1 MLGDLILAAWLAA
14 IVAVGYQVNAHNPVC
29 APVLFALPFLAAVVN
44 GLTNYELWEFSLS
57 INTILVVGISGS
69 LILFASI
76 LIKKLIRGSWIDHS
90 QSECCSVRPLHIPV
104 ALYVIGIVISI
115 ITVPLLLSQM
125 ESLVIAYNESAGLPP
140 RENLDGFLSVINA
153 YEVRWKFTDFDMSIR
168 GLAGQLRVCVGAL
181 CFVWVYILIYN
192 LLAQP
197 RKFEWPAFAN
207 LLIGMGVTLLTG
219 GRAGIINYA
228 ISALVIYCMLK
239 TNQHARILTPKTLG
253 ILLALLVSAIALFR
267 PSLALI
273 GREASGYS
281 LSQYIGIYLGAPL
294 KNYDSYVSGTLS
306 SPGIPTSDVWGEAS
320 FSNFATSLSHWF
332 GVEVSSHV
340 ARQPYQTINGQ
351 DLGNVYTGLMSPTLD
366 WGPVGA
372 IFYYFV
378 WGLVI
383 QWCYEKCI
391 SHGRHIKSVS
401 WTFDLANLA
410 YGFIAYNLMF
420 TFFSNWLGESV
431 VNTGFFRN
439 LIIWGMVMWVIRIVQ
454 PNSGKFEKG
463 QLALGAQQL
472 IGNIRNFGRTSSQG
486 TLQPRKKNPS

>member
-1 MLGDLILAAWLAA
+1 MLGDLILIAWLAA

-69 LILFASI
+69 LILLASL
-76 LIKKLIRGSWIDHS
+76 LIKRLMRGSWTDQI
-90 QSECCSVRPLHIPV
+90 QNECRSTMPLRIPAV
-104 ALYVIGIVISI
+104 LYLVGIALSI
-115 ITVPLLLSQM
+115 ITVPLLLRQM
-125 ESLVIAYNESAGLPP
+125 ESLVIAYNESAGLPS

-168 GLAGQLRVCVGAL
+168 GVAGQLRVCVGAL

-192 LLAQP
+192 LLAEA
-197 RKFEWPAFAN
+197 RKFEWPAFIN
-207 LLIGMGVTLLTG
+207 LLVGMAVTLLTG

-253 ILLALLVSAIALFR
+253 ILLALFVAAIALFK
-267 PSLALI
+267 PSLSLI

-294 KNYDSYVSGTLS
+294 KNYDSYLSGTLS
-306 SPGIPTSDVWGEAS
+306 SPGIPTSNVWGEAS
-320 FSNFATSLSHWF
+320 FSNFVISLSHWF
-332 GVEVSSHV
+332 GIDVSSHV
-340 ARQPYQTINGQ
+340 ARQPYQTINDQ

-366 WGPVGA
+366 WGPIGA
-372 IFYYFV
+372 VIYYFV
-378 WGLVI
+378 WGFVI

-391 SHGRHIKSVS
+391 SHGKHIKCFA

-410 YGFIAYNLMF
+410 YEFIAYNLMF
-420 TFFSNWLGESV
+420 SFFSNWLGESV
-431 VNTGFFRN
+431 INTGFFRN
-439 LIIWGMVMWVIRIVQ
+439 LIIWGIVMWLIRAVQ
-454 PNSGKFEKG
+454 PNGDDSGKGRIPLNMRELMG
-463 QLALGAQQL
+463 RV
-472 IGNIRNFGRTSSQG
+472 RNFGRTFSKELRCQE
-486 TLQPRKKNPS
+486 